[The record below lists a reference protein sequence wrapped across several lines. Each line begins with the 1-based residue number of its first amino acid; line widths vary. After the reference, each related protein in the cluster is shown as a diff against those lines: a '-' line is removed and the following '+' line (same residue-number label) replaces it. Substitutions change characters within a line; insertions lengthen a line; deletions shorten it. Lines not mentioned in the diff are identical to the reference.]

1 MTSHPR
7 VSSLSKF
14 QVLHLSREHGTASWK
29 GHVVCRVL
37 SESSWW
43 ALLMFELSKSRKKII
58 VLQCIVW
65 LHTVVLGNYKGR
77 LKLLF
82 SLDTTLGEIVESLL
96 SSASKPVKK
105 YNMFSLKGKY
115 YFHILFL
122 FSRIHGNYISWPYD
136 NNQSKNQRLQPLKPY
151 TTTSQNQVVSLG
163 VTSKIPKKNC
173 KNMQDFSS
181 HFPNL

>member
-1 MTSHPR
+1 
-7 VSSLSKF
+7 
-14 QVLHLSREHGTASWK
+14 
-29 GHVVCRVL
+29 
-37 SESSWW
+37 
-43 ALLMFELSKSRKKII
+43 MFELSKSRKKII

-115 YFHILFL
+115 YFHILFYFQEYMEIIYL
-122 FSRIHGNYISWPYD
+122 DHTIIINPKIKDCSHSNLIQQLHRIKSCP
-136 NNQSKNQRLQPLKPY
+136 
-151 TTTSQNQVVSLG
+151 
-163 VTSKIPKKNC
+163 
-173 KNMQDFSS
+173 
-181 HFPNL
+181 